1 VRYLFLL
8 VVSIFSLS
16 SFSQENPRMVDTEW
30 FYLSASSVYAIE
42 NQDVGF
48 AGRFSFPMQRGFNLC
63 GQITYFSP
71 QINTKYEEVRYL
83 WFVELVPYRTY
94 HFSFNLTAG
103 LDQGFVKRTSGFD
116 FLEPSNRYI
125 RDNSAMFGFGVEY
138 QWHYLSLIAD
148 HKYYPEIYSNHSSIG
163 IKVMFFENHEIRKK
177 YQAYKMRK
185 KRQSSRGKGSNE

>member
-1 VRYLFLL
+1 MRYLFLL

-71 QINTKYEEVRYL
+71 QSTA
-83 WFVELVPYRTY
+83 PYIACFY
-94 HFSFNLTAG
+94 ADG
-103 LDQGFVKRTSGFD
+103 DAA
-116 FLEPSNRYI
+116 
-125 RDNSAMFGFGVEY
+125 SA
-138 QWHYLSLIAD
+138 
-148 HKYYPEIYSNHSSIG
+148 
-163 IKVMFFENHEIRKK
+163 R
-177 YQAYKMRK
+177 
-185 KRQSSRGKGSNE
+185 